1 MHHDSDDNSD
11 SSKLPDSS
19 SSEADVRVYFVS
31 RGSGITVGTE
41 SISKDVDLCEYKL
54 RYCLPPNLE
63 FIAEWNEKSSKK

>member
-19 SSEADVRVYFVS
+19 SSSEADVRVYFIS
-31 RGSGITVGTE
+31 RGSAIAVGTE

-54 RYCLPPNLE
+54 RYCLPPDLE
-63 FIAEWNEKSSKK
+63 FIAE

>member
-19 SSEADVRVYFVS
+19 SSSEADVRVYFIS
-31 RGSGITVGTE
+31 RGSAIAVGTE

-54 RYCLPPNLE
+54 RCCLPPDLE
-63 FIAEWNEKSSKK
+63 FIAE